1 MYSTVWSEMVFFF
14 FSFAAG
20 VCAAFLYDIL
30 RVSRRIHRPTDAVVN
45 IEDILFMTLAGVLL
59 FVAAYLRNSGEIRWQ
74 GFIGWGI
81 GAVSY
86 ALIVKN
92 KLLNAGTFLVKWMVE
107 ITRRVLKILLFPIS
121 LIMKALKRPIHIV
134 MWYTGQKI
142 RRAKQVAKISSDKA
156 RLRMKKA
163 RIMLRKK

>member
-1 MYSTVWSEMVFFF
+1 MYSTVWSETVFFF
-14 FSFAAG
+14 FSFASG
-20 VCAAFLYDIL
+20 ICAAFLYDIL
-30 RVSRRIHRPTDAVVN
+30 RVSRRIKRPTDAVVN

-74 GFIGWGI
+74 GFIGWGL

-86 ALIVKN
+86 ATIVKN
-92 KLLNAGTFLVKWMVE
+92 KVLNAGTFLVKWTVE
-107 ITRRVLKILLFPIS
+107 ITRRVLKVLLFPIA
-121 LIMKALKRPIHIV
+121 LIMKALRRPIHIV

-142 RRAKQVAKISSDKA
+142 RRAKQVAKRNGDKA

-163 RIMLRKK
+163 GIMLRKK

>member
-1 MYSTVWSEMVFFF
+1 MYSTVWSETVFFF

-59 FVAAYLRNSGEIRWQ
+59 FVAAYLGNSGEIRWH
-74 GFIGWGI
+74 GFIGWGM

-86 ALIVKN
+86 AVIVKN
-92 KLLNAGTFLVKWMVE
+92 RVLNAGTFLIKWTVE
-107 ITRRVLKILLFPIS
+107 IARRILKVLLFPIT
-121 LIMKALKRPIHIV
+121 LIMKALRRPVHIV

-142 RRAKQVAKISSDKA
+142 RRAKQVAKISGDKA

-163 RIMLRKK
+163 GIMLRKK

>member
-1 MYSTVWSEMVFFF
+1 MYSTVWSETIFFF
-14 FSFAAG
+14 FSFASG

-30 RVSRRIHRPTDAVVN
+30 RVSRRIHRPSDAVVN
-45 IEDILFMTLAGVLL
+45 IEDIIFMTLAGVIL
-59 FVAAYLRNSGEIRWQ
+59 FAAAYLGNSGEIRWQ

-86 ALIVKN
+86 AVIVKN
-92 KLLNAGTFLVKWMVE
+92 RVLNIGTFLVKWTVE
-107 ITRRVLKILLFPIS
+107 IARRVLKILLFPIE
-121 LIMKALKRPIHIV
+121 LIMKALRRPIHIV

-142 RRAKQVAKISSDKA
+142 RCAKQVAKRSGDKA

-163 RIMLRKK
+163 RLMLRKK

>member
-1 MYSTVWSEMVFFF
+1 MYSTVWSETVFFF
-14 FSFAAG
+14 FSCASG

-30 RVSRRIHRPTDAVVN
+30 RVSRRIHSPSDAVVN
-45 IEDILFMTLAGVLL
+45 IEDILFMTLSGVLL

-81 GAVSY
+81 GAASY

-92 KLLNAGTFLVKWMVE
+92 RVLNAGTFLVKWTVE
-107 ITRRVLKILLFPIS
+107 ITRRTLKILFFPIA
-121 LIMKALKRPIHIV
+121 LIMKALRRPIHIV

-142 RRAKQVAKISSDKA
+142 RRAKQVAKRSGDKA
-156 RLRMKKA
+156 RLRVKKA